1 MAEEKTNV
9 QSTETTAIEQ
19 EKTYTQAEIDNIVE
33 SRLNRE
39 RKKFPSES
47 EMNAYRNW
55 KGDRDAEQRREAA
68 FTKAQEDLDA
78 ATREL
83 EQLKREKYVLSKGL
97 TGDEAEFIAFKALK
111 LVDDKTTFEQA
122 VDQLTENRQKATF
135 DWTAQ
140 VGGGSKE
147 ETVNAAMN
155 SLIRGAV
162 K

>member
-1 MAEEKTNV
+1 MADETNV
-9 QSTETTAIEQ
+9 QSTETNTANEQ
-19 EKTYTQAEIDNIVE
+19 ETTFTQADVDRMI
-33 SRLNRE
+33 SARLERE
-39 RKKFPSES
+39 RKKFPSEE

-55 KGDRDAEQRREAA
+55 KGDRAAEQKRERDL
-68 FTKAQEDLDA
+68 AQAQVDLA
-78 ATREL
+78 EKSSEL

-97 TGDEAEFIAFKALK
+97 TGDDAEFIAFKAAK

-122 VDQLTENRQKATF
+122 VDQLTENRQKVTF

-140 VGGGSKE
+140 AGGGSKE

-155 SLIRGAV
+155 NLIRGAI